1 MHKVPDSGAVYHK
14 TQEEKMVISITDVSA
29 ITDVS
34 VAHTQHYTSAR
45 ASNKNIFSS
54 QFASS

>member
-14 TQEEKMVISITDVSA
+14 TQEEKMVIS